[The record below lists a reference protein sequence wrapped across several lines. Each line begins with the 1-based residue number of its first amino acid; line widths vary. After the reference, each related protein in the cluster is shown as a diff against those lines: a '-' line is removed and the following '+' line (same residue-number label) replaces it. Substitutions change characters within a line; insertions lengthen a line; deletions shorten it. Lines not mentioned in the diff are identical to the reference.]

1 MAPTLFPGEQPLM
14 KIVVDAMGGDHAPGV
29 VIDGSV
35 RAARE
40 LGVEIVLVGPE
51 DVVKRELARHGDTS
65 HLPIRS
71 VHASQVIDMDEHTM
85 AVKEKKDS
93 SMNVGIKL
101 VRQGQADAF
110 MTAGN
115 SAAGM
120 AAALFGLG
128 RIRGIER
135 PAFCTLYPAAPNR
148 CCILDMG
155 ANTDPKPEHLVQNA
169 MMGALYAERVLGIE
183 KPRVGLVSN
192 GEEPDKGSLLV
203 REAFKLLMVSSVNFV
218 GNLEGKD
225 ITRDKADVIVTDGF
239 TGNVIVKLSEGLL
252 SFLAKYLVRQFTGGW
267 LNKLALVL
275 MIPGAIL
282 MLPGLL
288 LMLPSAL
295 ALRKRVDWRE
305 YGAAPVL
312 GVDGVVLIAHGRS
325 DAKAIFGAIRATKA
339 AVQGRVVEAI
349 KAGLAA
355 QKEGGV

>member
-1 MAPTLFPGEQPLM
+1 
-14 KIVVDAMGGDHAPGV
+14 MGGDHAPRV

-35 RAARE
+35 RAASE
-40 LGVEIVLVGPE
+40 LGAEIILVGRA
-51 DVVKRELARHGDTS
+51 DVVERELARQGDTS
-65 HLPIRS
+65 NLPITI
-71 VHASQVIDMDEHTM
+71 VHASQVIEMHEHTM
-85 AVKEKKDS
+85 AVKEKRDS

-101 VRQGQADAF
+101 VKQGQADAF
-110 MTAGN
+110 VTAGN

-135 PAFCTLYPAAPNR
+135 PAFCTVYPAAPNR
-148 CCILDMG
+148 CVILDMG
-155 ANTDPKPEHLVQNA
+155 ANTDPKPEHLLQNA
-169 MMGALYAERVLGIE
+169 LMGSIYIERVMGVQ

-203 REAFKLLMVSSVNFV
+203 RDAFKLLAASSLNFV
-218 GNLEGKD
+218 GNVEGKD

-239 TGNVIVKLSEGLL
+239 TGNIIVKLSEGLL
-252 SFLAKYLVRQFTGGW
+252 SFLVKYLVKQFTGGL

-275 MIPGAIL
+275 MIPSAIL

-295 ALRKRVDWRE
+295 ALRRRMDWRE

-325 DAKAIFGAIRATKA
+325 DARAIFGAIRATKK
-339 AVQGRVVEAI
+339 AVEGDVVQAI
-349 KAGLAA
+349 KEGLAA
-355 QKEGGV
+355 QKQTVA

>member
-1 MAPTLFPGEQPLM
+1 M

-40 LGVEIVLVGPE
+40 LGVEIILVGPE

-65 HLPIRS
+65 HLPIS
-71 VHASQVIDMDEHTM
+71 IVHASQVIEMHEHTM

-101 VRQGQADAF
+101 VRQNQADAF

-135 PAFCTLYPAAPNR
+135 PAFCTIYPAAPNR
-148 CCILDMG
+148 CLLLDMG
-155 ANTDPKPEHLVQNA
+155 ANTDPKPENLAQNA
-169 MMGALYAERVLGIE
+169 LMGSLYAEHVMGIQ

-203 REAFKLLMVSSVNFV
+203 RDAFKLLTVSSVNFV

-252 SFLAKYLVRQFTGGW
+252 SFLAQYLIQQFTGGW
-267 LNKLALVL
+267 LNKLALAL

-282 MLPGLL
+282 MLPGWL
-288 LMLPSAL
+288 LMLPSAM

-325 DAKAIFGAIRATKA
+325 DAKAIFGAIRATKQ
-339 AVQGRVVEAI
+339 AVEGHVVQAI
-349 KAGLAA
+349 KEGLAPHR
-355 QKEGGV
+355 QTV

>member
-1 MAPTLFPGEQPLM
+1 M

-35 RAARE
+35 RASRE
-40 LGVEIVLVGPE
+40 LGVEIILVGPE
-51 DVVKRELARHGDTS
+51 DIVKRELARHGDTAN
-65 HLPIRS
+65 LPIS
-71 VHASQVIDMDEHTM
+71 IVHAGQVIEMNEHTM
-85 AVKEKKDS
+85 AVKEKKDA
-93 SMNVGIKL
+93 SMNVGIRL
-101 VRQGQADAF
+101 VKQGQADAF

-135 PAFCTLYPAAPNR
+135 PAFCTVYPAAPNR

-169 MMGALYAERVLGIE
+169 MMGALYAERVMRIE

-192 GEEPDKGSLLV
+192 GEEPDKGSMLV
-203 REAFKLLMVSSVNFV
+203 RDAHKLLIASSLNFV

-252 SFLAKYLVRQFTGGW
+252 SFLARYLVKQFTGSW
-267 LNKLALVL
+267 LNKLALML
-275 MIPGAIL
+275 MLPGMVL
-282 MLPGLL
+282 MLPGLA
-288 LMLPSAL
+288 LMLPSAM
-295 ALRKRVDWRE
+295 ALRKRIDWRE

-325 DAKAIFGAIRATKA
+325 DAKAIFGAIRATRQA
-339 AVQGRVVEAI
+339 AEGNVVQAI
-349 KAGLAA
+349 KEGLAA
-355 QKEGGV
+355 QKHAV

>member
-1 MAPTLFPGEQPLM
+1 M

-40 LGVEIVLVGPE
+40 LGVEIILVGPE
-51 DVVKRELARHGDTS
+51 AVIKRELARHGNLS
-65 HLPIRS
+65 NLPIS
-71 VHASQVIDMDEHTM
+71 IIHASQVIEMHEHTM

-93 SMNVGIKL
+93 SMNVGIRL
-101 VRQGQADAF
+101 VKHNQADAF

-135 PAFCTLYPAAPNR
+135 PAFCTIYPAAPNK

-155 ANTDPKPEHLVQNA
+155 ANTDPKPEHLMQNA
-169 MMGALYAERVLGIE
+169 LMGTLYAERVLGIQ

-192 GEEPDKGSLLV
+192 GEEADKGSLLV
-203 REAFKLLMVSSVNFV
+203 REAFKLLTVSSVNFV

-252 SFLAKYLVRQFTGGW
+252 SFLAKYLVQQFTGGW

-275 MIPGAIL
+275 MIPGVIL

-288 LMLPSAL
+288 LMLPSAM

-325 DAKAIFGAIRATKA
+325 DAKAIYGAIRATKQ
-339 AVQGRVVEAI
+339 AVEGNLVQAI
-349 KAGLAA
+349 KEGLAA
-355 QKEGGV
+355 QKQTA

>member
-1 MAPTLFPGEQPLM
+1 
-14 KIVVDAMGGDHAPGV
+14 MGGDHAPRV

-35 RAARE
+35 RAASE
-40 LGVEIVLVGPE
+40 LDAEIILVGRA
-51 DVVKRELARHGDTS
+51 DVVERELARQGDTS
-65 HLPIRS
+65 NLPITI
-71 VHASQVIDMDEHTM
+71 VHASQVIEMHEHTM
-85 AVKEKKDS
+85 AVKEKRDS

-101 VRQGQADAF
+101 VKQGQADAF
-110 MTAGN
+110 VTAGN

-135 PAFCTLYPAAPNR
+135 PAFCTVYPAAPNR
-148 CCILDMG
+148 CVILDMG
-155 ANTDPKPEHLVQNA
+155 ANTDPKPEHLLQNA
-169 MMGALYAERVLGIE
+169 LMGSIYIERVMGVQ

-203 REAFKLLMVSSVNFV
+203 RDAFKLLAASSLNFV
-218 GNLEGKD
+218 GNVEGKD

-239 TGNVIVKLSEGLL
+239 TGNIIVKLSEGLL
-252 SFLAKYLVRQFTGGW
+252 SFLVKYLVKQFTGGL

-275 MIPGAIL
+275 MIPSAIL

-295 ALRKRVDWRE
+295 ALRRRMDWRE

-325 DAKAIFGAIRATKA
+325 DARAIFGAIRATKK
-339 AVQGRVVEAI
+339 AVEGDVVQAI
-349 KAGLAA
+349 KEGLAA
-355 QKEGGV
+355 QKQTVA

>member
-1 MAPTLFPGEQPLM
+1 M

-29 VIDGSV
+29 VIDGAV

-40 LGVEIVLVGPE
+40 LSVEIILVGPE
-51 DVVKRELARHGDTS
+51 AVVQRELARHGGIS
-65 HLPIRS
+65 SLPIS
-71 VHASQVIDMDEHTM
+71 IVHSSQVIEMHEHTM

-93 SMNVGIKL
+93 SMNVGIRL
-101 VRQGQADAF
+101 LRQGQADAF

-135 PAFCTLYPAAPNR
+135 PAFCTIYPAAPNK

-169 MMGALYAERVLGIE
+169 MMGALYAERVLGIQ

-192 GEEPDKGSLLV
+192 GEEADKGSLLV
-203 REAFKLLMVSSVNFV
+203 RDAFKLLAVSSVNFV

-252 SFLAKYLVRQFTGGW
+252 SFLATYLVKQFTGGR

-282 MLPGLL
+282 MLPGWL
-288 LMLPSAL
+288 LMLPSAM

-325 DAKAIFGAIRATKA
+325 DAKAIFGAIRATKQ
-339 AVQGRVVEAI
+339 AVEGNVVQAI
-349 KAGLAA
+349 KEGLAT
-355 QKEGGV
+355 QKQTA

>member
-1 MAPTLFPGEQPLM
+1 M
-14 KIVVDAMGGDHAPGV
+14 KIVVDAMGGDHAPGM

-40 LGVEIVLVGPE
+40 LGAEIILVGPE
-51 DVVKRELARHGDTS
+51 GIVKRELARHGDTAS
-65 HLPIRS
+65 LPIS
-71 VHASQVIDMDEHTM
+71 IVHASQVIEMNEHTM
-85 AVKEKKDS
+85 AVKEKKDA

-101 VRQGQADAF
+101 VKQGRADAF

-135 PAFCTLYPAAPNR
+135 PAFCTVYPAAPNR

-169 MMGALYAERVLGIE
+169 MMGALYAEHVMGIK

-203 REAFKLLMVSSVNFV
+203 RDAYKLLAASSLNFV

-252 SFLAKYLVRQFTGGW
+252 SFLAKYLVKQFTGGW
-267 LNKLALVL
+267 LNKLALAL

-282 MLPGLL
+282 MLPGLA
-288 LMLPSAL
+288 LMLPSAM
-295 ALRKRVDWRE
+295 ALRKRMDWRE

-325 DAKAIFGAIRATKA
+325 DAKAIFGAIRATRQA
-339 AVQGRVVEAI
+339 AEGNVVQAI
-349 KAGLAA
+349 KEGLAA
-355 QKEGGV
+355 QKPAA

>member
-1 MAPTLFPGEQPLM
+1 MARTWEMRPM

-40 LGVEIVLVGPE
+40 LGVEVILVGPE
-51 DVVKRELARHGDTS
+51 DVVKREMARHGDIS
-65 HLPIRS
+65 GLPVS
-71 VHASQVIDMDEHTM
+71 VVHASQVVEMHEHTM

-93 SMNVGIKL
+93 SMNVGVKL
-101 VRQGQADAF
+101 VKEGQADAF

-115 SAAGM
+115 SGAGM

-135 PAFCTLYPAAPNR
+135 PAFCTIYPAAPNR
-148 CCILDMG
+148 CLLLDMG
-155 ANTDPKPEHLVQNA
+155 ANTDPKPENLVQNA
-169 MMGALYAERVLGIE
+169 LMGSLYAEHVMGIQ

-203 REAFKLLMVSSVNFV
+203 RDAFKLLTASSLNFV
-218 GNLEGKD
+218 GNVEGKD

-239 TGNVIVKLSEGLL
+239 TGNVIVKLSEGIL
-252 SFLAKYLVRQFTGGW
+252 SFLLKYLKQQFTSGS
-267 LNKLALVL
+267 LNKIALVL
-275 MIPGAIL
+275 MLPGAIL
-282 MLPGLL
+282 LLPGLL
-288 LMLPSAL
+288 LMLPAAL
-295 ALRKRVDWRE
+295 AIKRKMDWRE

-325 DAKAIFGAIRATKA
+325 DAKAIFGAIRATKG
-339 AVQGRVVEAI
+339 AVEGRVVEAI
-349 KAGLAA
+349 KEGLAA
-355 QKEGGV
+355 QKQSAAN

>member
-1 MAPTLFPGEQPLM
+1 MR
-14 KIVVDAMGGDHAPGV
+14 IVVDAMGGDYAPGV

-35 RAARE
+35 RASRE
-40 LGVEIVLVGPE
+40 LDVEIILVGPE
-51 DVVKRELARHGDTS
+51 DIVKRELARHGDTAN
-65 HLPIRS
+65 LPIS
-71 VHASQVIDMDEHTM
+71 IVHASQVIEMNEHTM
-85 AVKEKKDS
+85 AVKEKKDA
-93 SMNVGIKL
+93 SMNVGIRL
-101 VRQGQADAF
+101 VKQGQADAF

-135 PAFCTLYPAAPNR
+135 PAFCTVYPAAPNR

-169 MMGALYAERVLGIE
+169 MMGALYAERVMGIE
-183 KPRVGLVSN
+183 NPRVGLVSN

-203 REAFKLLMVSSVNFV
+203 RDAYTLLTASLLNFI

-252 SFLAKYLVRQFTGGW
+252 SFLSKYLVKQFTGGW
-267 LNKLALVL
+267 RNKLALVL
-275 MIPGAIL
+275 MLPGVVL
-282 MLPGLL
+282 MLPGLA
-288 LMLPSAL
+288 LMLPSAM

-325 DAKAIFGAIRATKA
+325 DAKAIFGAIRATRQA
-339 AVQGRVVEAI
+339 AEGNVVQAI
-349 KAGLAA
+349 KEGLAA
-355 QKEGGV
+355 QKHAV

>member
-1 MAPTLFPGEQPLM
+1 M

-35 RAARE
+35 RASRE
-40 LGVEIVLVGPE
+40 LGVEIILVGPE
-51 DVVKRELARHGDTS
+51 DIVKRELARHGDTAN
-65 HLPIRS
+65 LPIS
-71 VHASQVIDMDEHTM
+71 IVHASQVIEMNEHTM
-85 AVKEKKDS
+85 AVKEKKDA
-93 SMNVGIKL
+93 SMNVGIRL
-101 VRQGQADAF
+101 VKQGQADAF

-135 PAFCTLYPAAPNR
+135 PAFCTVYPAAPNR

-169 MMGALYAERVLGIE
+169 MMGALYAERVMRIE

-192 GEEPDKGSLLV
+192 GEEPDKGSMLV
-203 REAFKLLMVSSVNFV
+203 RDAHKLLIASSLNFI

-252 SFLAKYLVRQFTGGW
+252 SFLARYLVKQFTGSW
-267 LNKLALVL
+267 LNKLALML
-275 MIPGAIL
+275 MLPGMVL
-282 MLPGLL
+282 MLPGLA
-288 LMLPSAL
+288 LMLPSAM
-295 ALRKRVDWRE
+295 ALRKRIDWRE

-325 DAKAIFGAIRATKA
+325 DAKAIFGAIRATRQA
-339 AVQGRVVEAI
+339 AEGNVVRAI
-349 KAGLAA
+349 KEGLAA
-355 QKEGGV
+355 QKHAV

>member
-1 MAPTLFPGEQPLM
+1 M
-14 KIVVDAMGGDHAPGV
+14 KIVVDAMGGDHAPGA

-35 RAARE
+35 RAARK
-40 LGVEIVLVGPE
+40 LGAEIILVGPE
-51 DVVKRELARHGDTS
+51 GIVKRELARHSDTAS
-65 HLPIRS
+65 LPIS
-71 VHASQVIDMDEHTM
+71 IVHASQVIEMNEHTM
-85 AVKEKKDS
+85 AVKEKKDA

-101 VRQGQADAF
+101 VKQGRADAF

-135 PAFCTLYPAAPNR
+135 PAFCTVYPAAPNR

-155 ANTDPKPEHLVQNA
+155 ANTDPKPEHLMQNA
-169 MMGALYAERVLGIE
+169 MMGALYAERVMGIE

-203 REAFKLLMVSSVNFV
+203 RDAYKLLAASSLNFV

-252 SFLAKYLVRQFTGGW
+252 SFLAKYLVKQFTGGW

-275 MIPGAIL
+275 MLPGAIL
-282 MLPGLL
+282 MLPGLA
-288 LMLPSAL
+288 LMLPSAMS
-295 ALRKRVDWRE
+295 LRKRVDWRE

-325 DAKAIFGAIRATKA
+325 DAKAIFGAIRATKRA
-339 AVQGRVVEAI
+339 AEGNVVQAI
-349 KAGLAA
+349 KEGLAA
-355 QKEGGV
+355 QRPAA

>member
-1 MAPTLFPGEQPLM
+1 M

-40 LGVEIVLVGPE
+40 LGVEIILVGPE
-51 DVVKRELARHGDTS
+51 DIVKRELARRGNTGD
-65 HLPIRS
+65 LPIS
-71 VHASQVIDMDEHTM
+71 IVHASQVVEMNEHTM
-85 AVKEKKDS
+85 AVKEKKDA

-101 VRQGQADAF
+101 VKQGQADAF

-135 PAFCTLYPAAPNR
+135 PAFCTVYPAAPNR

-155 ANTDPKPEHLVQNA
+155 ANTDPKPEHLAQNA
-169 MMGALYAERVLGIE
+169 MMGALYAERVMGIE

-192 GEEPDKGSLLV
+192 GEEPDKGSMLV
-203 REAFKLLMVSSVNFV
+203 RDTYKLLAAGSLNFI

-225 ITRDKADVIVTDGF
+225 ITRGKADVIVTDGF

-252 SFLAKYLVRQFTGGW
+252 SFLAHYLVRQFTGGW
-267 LNKLALVL
+267 LNKLALAL
-275 MIPGAIL
+275 MLPGAIL
-282 MLPGLL
+282 MLPGLA

-325 DAKAIFGAIRATKA
+325 DAKAIFGAIRATQR
-339 AVQGRVVEAI
+339 AVEGNVVQAI
-349 KAGLAA
+349 RQGLAA
-355 QKEGGV
+355 QKPAA

>member
-1 MAPTLFPGEQPLM
+1 M

-51 DVVKRELARHGDTS
+51 DVVKRELARHPAAGQ
-65 HLPIRS
+65 LPITV

-93 SMNVGIKL
+93 SMNVGIRL
-101 VRQGQADAF
+101 VKTGQADAF

-135 PAFCTLYPAAPNR
+135 PAFCTQYPAAPNR
-148 CCILDMG
+148 CILLDMG
-155 ANTDPKPEHLVQNA
+155 ANTDPKPEHLLQNA
-169 MMGALYAERVLGIE
+169 LMGSVYAEQVMGVS
-183 KPRVGLVSN
+183 KPRVGIVSN
-192 GEEPDKGSLLV
+192 GEEPDKGSMLA
-203 REAFKLLMVSSVNFV
+203 RDAYKLLAASSLNFV

-225 ITRDKADVIVTDGF
+225 ITRGKADVMVTDGF
-239 TGNVIVKLSEGLL
+239 TGNVIIKLSEGLL
-252 SFLAKYLVRQFTGGW
+252 SFLVKHLVQQFTGGL

-275 MIPGAIL
+275 MIPGLAL

-288 LMLPSAL
+288 LMLPAAL
-295 ALRKRVDWRE
+295 ALRRKVDWRE

-312 GVDGVVLIAHGRS
+312 GVNGVVLIAHGRS
-325 DAKAIFGAIRATKA
+325 DAKAIYGALRSTRA
-339 AVQGRVVEAI
+339 AVEGKVVQAI
-349 KAGLAA
+349 QAGLARSPS
-355 QKEGGV
+355 GVPSGQPQPAEAAN